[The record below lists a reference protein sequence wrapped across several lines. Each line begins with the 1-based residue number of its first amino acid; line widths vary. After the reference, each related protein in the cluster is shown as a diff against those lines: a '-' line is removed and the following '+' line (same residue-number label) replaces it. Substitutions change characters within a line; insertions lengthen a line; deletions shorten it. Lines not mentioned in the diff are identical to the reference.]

1 MKCDFQGWATK
12 ANLKCSDGRTIM
24 PNAFKDDDG
33 KTVPLVYNHKHDD
46 PLDVLGHA
54 VLENRPEGVWAY
66 CFCNDTE
73 RGKVAKQ
80 LVHSGDVTA
89 FSIYANKLRQNGG
102 NVMHGCIRELSLVL
116 AGANPGATIESVY
129 FEHGDDEDGDEAA
142 FIYYGESEENGIVL
156 SHSDEEKKTPP
167 ADEKEDKKEGE
178 ETVEDVFNTLSDKQ
192 KTVVYALIG
201 QALENAKGSDE
212 EDDEENDNKGDS
224 KMKHNVF
231 DNDSTEKKNVLT
243 HSDGAAIIEL
253 AKNKQ
258 VGSLQHA
265 MELYAEE
272 NFSDAEG
279 ETLEHGFDEIDV
291 LFPDF
296 KDVRPGAPEI
306 ITNDQNWIGSVLDK
320 VHKTPYSR
328 IRTKQTDTRNMDNG
342 YGYQKG
348 EKKKVPGNAKFIH
361 RTTDPQTVYRKDALE
376 RDDIVDITDF
386 DVVAYQYGIMVNQL
400 KEELGLAILIGD
412 GRDVA
417 SKDKIQEEHIRPI
430 WLDNEIYTIHYS
442 VTVDGEYPEDIANAI
457 SLTGDVSDYTENY
470 KFTEGLI
477 AAALL
482 SREQYKGPGTP
493 DFFCDPHYVNLMLL
507 TRDLNGRRIY
517 NDKSDLAKAL
527 NVGAIHEVEQFR
539 GKVRYGSAETHDA
552 DKKYSLLGLFVN
564 LNNYTLGA
572 TKGGEITKFQDFD
585 IDFNQEKFLIETRL
599 SGALTRIASAI
610 ALEICETVEEEP
622 GE

>member
-1 MKCDFQGWATK
+1 MTYDFQGWATK
-12 ANLKCSDGRTIM
+12 ANLKCSDGRVIM

-33 KTVPLVYNHKHDD
+33 KKVPLVYNHRHDQ
-46 PLDVLGHA
+46 PFDVLGHA
-54 VLENRPEGVWAY
+54 VLENREDGVWAY
-66 CFCNDTE
+66 CKFNDTE
-73 RGKVAKQ
+73 QGKCAKI
-80 LVHSGDVTA
+80 LVEHGDVKSL
-89 FSIYANKLRQNGG
+89 SIYANQLKQNGS

-129 FEHGDDEDGDEAA
+129 LSHGDDEAAEEAA
-142 FIYYGESEENGIVL
+142 FIYYGESEGEDIML
-156 SHSDEEKKTPP
+156 AHAEEEKKPT
-167 ADEKEDKKEGE
+167 EDKGDE
-178 ETVEDVFNTLSDKQ
+178 ETVEDVFNTLTDKQ

-201 QALENAKGSDE
+201 QAIEDAKGESDD
-212 EDDEENDNKGDS
+212 DDEEKDNEGDA

-231 DNDSTEKKNVLT
+231 DTDSRQESTVLT
-243 HSDGAAIIEL
+243 HSDGEAIISL
-253 AKNKQ
+253 AKSKN
-258 VGSLQHA
+258 VGSLKHA

-272 NFSDAEG
+272 HFSGSADG
-279 ETLEHGFDEIDV
+279 DSLEHGFTDIDV
-291 LFPDF
+291 LFPDY

-306 ITNDQNWIGSVLDK
+306 ITNDQNWVGSVLDK

-348 EKKKVPGNAKFIH
+348 EQKKVPGNAKFIT
-361 RTTDPQTVYRKDALE
+361 RTTDPQTIYRKDALE

-386 DVVAYQYGIMVNQL
+386 DVVAYQYGIMKNQL

-412 GRDVA
+412 GRDDL
-417 SKDKIQEEHIRPI
+417 SKDKIKEDHIRPI
-430 WLDNEIYTIHYS
+430 WLDNEVYTIHYS
-442 VTVDGEYPEDIANAI
+442 VTVDGEYPQDIADAI
-457 SLTGDVSDYTENY
+457 SLTGDVSDYTDNY
-470 KFTEGLI
+470 KFTESLI

-482 SREQYKGPGTP
+482 SREKYKGPGTP
-493 DFFCDPHYVNLMLL
+493 DFYCDPHYVNLMLL

-539 GKVRYGSAETHDA
+539 GKVRYGSALTEDA
-552 DKKYSLLGLFVN
+552 DKQYALLGLFVN
-564 LNNYTLGA
+564 LNNYDLGC

-610 ALEICETVEEEP
+610 ALEICTTVEVDN
-622 GE
+622 G